1 MQIERAIKHFHYKL
15 ANVWNSTEPD
25 IKAFNSIRDYFTLKN
40 KEQINNNLLFAKLYI
55 YTYSQFLE
63 KFNATVFDDIPQK
76 ELNKMLSMDLEA
88 FIDAFT
94 NKLNQSDLYEVIER
108 LGLSKGHPATRNDI
122 ETNSDRAK
130 IKNMSKENIELISNP
145 AWNSEDVGNNLIAM
159 INAVLNS
166 IK

>member
-15 ANVWNSTEPD
+15 ANVWKATDAD
-25 IKAFNSIRDYFTLKN
+25 IKAFNSIRDYFISKN
-40 KEQINNNLLFAKLYI
+40 SDQINDNLLFAKLYI
-55 YTYSQFLE
+55 YTYSQFLD

-76 ELNKMLSMDLEA
+76 ELNKMLSMNLES
-88 FIDAFT
+88 FISSFT
-94 NKLNQSDLYEVIER
+94 NKLNQSDLYEVIDR
-108 LGLSKGHPATRNDI
+108 VGLSKGHPVMRNDA
-122 ETNSDRAK
+122 ETDLDRVK
-130 IKNMSKENIELISNP
+130 IKNMSKEDLGLVSNP